1 MTADGFS
8 STLILLVVHKFD
20 SFLCWRDVSWCWRAE
35 GTQTGSTCRHKTRT
49 DSNETW
55 SDRKDVWYQECV
67 SLTWTVSGYDTP
79 EMTSVNRALVKP
91 RCWWFWGLRG
101 ISGIKL
107 VVSSLAESNRDF
119 SKSEFETRST
129 FSTTH
134 RSKIDL
140 LSSTRE
146 NLWSSSVVSKIPS
159 AFIQQSKN
167 YLQVA

>member
-20 SFLCWRDVSWCWRAE
+20 SFLCWRDVSWCWTVPV
-35 GTQTGSTCRHKTRT
+35 TQTGSTCRHKTRT

-107 VVSSLAESNRDF
+107 VVSSLCWIQSRLFKEWIWDLKHFFHHASVQNR
-119 SKSEFETRST
+119 SA
-129 FSTTH
+129 
-134 RSKIDL
+134 IIN
-140 LSSTRE
+140 TRE
-146 NLWSSSVVSKIPS
+146 FMI
-159 AFIQQSKN
+159 FISC
-167 YLQVA
+167 LQNSFGLHPTV

>member
-107 VVSSLAESNRDF
+107 VVSSLCWIQSRLFKEWIWDLKHFFHHASVQNR
-119 SKSEFETRST
+119 SA
-129 FSTTH
+129 
-134 RSKIDL
+134 IIN
-140 LSSTRE
+140 TRE
-146 NLWSSSVVSKIPS
+146 FMI
-159 AFIQQSKN
+159 FISC
-167 YLQVA
+167 LQNSFGLHPTV